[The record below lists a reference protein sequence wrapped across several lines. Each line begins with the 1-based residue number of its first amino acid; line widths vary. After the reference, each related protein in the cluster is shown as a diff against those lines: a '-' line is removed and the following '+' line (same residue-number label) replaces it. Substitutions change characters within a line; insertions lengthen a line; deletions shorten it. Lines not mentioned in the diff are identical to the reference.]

1 MFNDLIVLLRSVHGH
16 DNMRAQGTNFSSKF
30 SLKANG
36 KSLSLSIPVV
46 MGILNLTPDSF
57 FDGGQLNSSEELLK
71 KADKFI
77 SEGASILDL
86 GAVSTKPG
94 AAEVSEEEELRRLLP
109 SLKLVRNTFPTVFIS
124 VDTHRSSVA
133 AAAAECG
140 ADIINDISGGTVD
153 ENMFKVVAATKLPYV
168 LMHTQGTPQTMQQN
182 PQYKNVIKEVYDFLK
197 KQSVAAKRA
206 GIKQIILDPGFGFGK
221 TAEHNFQ
228 LLAQLKKFV
237 PLSYPLL
244 TGISRKSMINK
255 VLITAPDKALNGT
268 TVLNTLALLNG
279 ANILR
284 VHDVKEA
291 SEAIKLVECFATG
304 SKQS

>member
-1 MFNDLIVLLRSVHGH
+1 MFNDRIVLLRSIHEP

-36 KSLSLSIPVV
+36 KSLSLSAPVV

-57 FDGGQLNSSEELLK
+57 FDGGQLNSAEALMK

-77 SEGASILDL
+77 SEGAAILDL

-109 SLKLVRNTFPTVFIS
+109 SLKLLRNTFPTVFIS
-124 VDTHRSSVA
+124 VDTYRSSVA
-133 AAAAECG
+133 AAATECG
-140 ADIINDISGGTVD
+140 ADIINDISGGTAN
-153 ENMFKVVAATKLPYV
+153 ENMFKVVAETKLPYIM
-168 LMHTQGTPQTMQQN
+168 MHMQGSPQTMQQN
-182 PQYKNVIKEVYDFLK
+182 PQYKNVVKEVYDFLK
-197 KQSVAAKRA
+197 KQSDKAKKA
-206 GIKQIILDPGFGFGK
+206 GVKQIILDPGFGFGK
-221 TAEHNFQ
+221 TVEHNYQ
-228 LLAQLKKFV
+228 LLAQLKKFEK
-237 PLSYPLL
+237 PGYLLL

-255 VLITAPDKALNGT
+255 VIHTKPENALNGT
-268 TVLNTLALLNG
+268 SVLNTIALLNG

-291 SEAIKLVECFATG
+291 IQCVRLVNCYKSA
-304 SKQS
+304 